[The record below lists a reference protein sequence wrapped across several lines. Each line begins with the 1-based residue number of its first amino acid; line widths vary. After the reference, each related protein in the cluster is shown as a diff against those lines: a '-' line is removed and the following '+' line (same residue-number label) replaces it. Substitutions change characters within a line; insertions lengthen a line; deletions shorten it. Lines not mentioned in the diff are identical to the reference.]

1 MVLPRFIALRSA
13 RRRRKAG
20 RARARSLRSRTRQPR
35 RKALSAV
42 CLNPR
47 FRAREADVRSTD
59 RTTVL
64 KGSTAVI
71 DAAEESLKI
80 GFPIPSRS
88 LQSNGATSHPDAP
101 QVHAENRPRG
111 LAPLIPAHG
120 CPSLTEFSYH
130 HDSRHFQTRH
140 RFPLSRVHRLY
151 ALADFRSPGS
161 GSVSSSSP
169 MCENTLR
176 RRGSIKIVE
185 LL

>member
-101 QVHAENRPRG
+101 QVHAENRPWG

-120 CPSLTEFSYH
+120 CPSLTDRDIFK
-130 HDSRHFQTRH
+130 
-140 RFPLSRVHRLY
+140 RVIG
-151 ALADFRSPGS
+151 FRSAACTVCTPWPIFDRQDLARS
-161 GSVSSSSP
+161 ARLRP
-169 MCENTLR
+169 CARTLY
-176 RRGSIKIVE
+176 GVE
-185 LL
+185 EV